1 MDESDIFAMHQKF
14 SISWFYSHPL
24 FSGFLAYVAKDA
36 LEWRT
41 NSDKRTRAI
50 FVIEVNKNDE
60 IYLKDKFET
69 VCEIKQG
76 GIHSH
81 AYVGRNKQTLKFL
94 NPKILSPKFL
104 NPKIF
109 KS

>member
-60 IYLKDKFET
+60 IFLKDKFET

-76 GIHSH
+76 GINSH
-81 AYVGRNKQTLKFL
+81 ASVGVKLQ
-94 NPKILSPKFL
+94 
-104 NPKIF
+104 
-109 KS
+109 

>member
-14 SISWFYSHPL
+14 SVSWFYSHPL

-50 FVIEVNKNDE
+50 FVIEVRKNDE
-60 IYLKDKFET
+60 TNLKNKFET
-69 VCEIKQG
+69 VSLVEQV
-76 GIHSH
+76 S
-81 AYVGRNKQTLKFL
+81 LF
-94 NPKILSPKFL
+94 
-104 NPKIF
+104 
-109 KS
+109 